1 MLSLVSD
8 IVVFSGYG
16 PGAFEGTIVPTRC
29 TQRLYTNC
37 QLDIR
42 ARKAAAKRCLEECLP
57 IWMTVKRKIKE
68 GHFASACNTWLLSRR
83 LSATAARV
91 IFQTEP
97 MGRQVVQRGWP
108 GHQSRRLSTTEN
120 VPPETQ
126 SYDHKKTSYRLTGS
140 RPSATRT
147 LRGFAF
153 ISPEAMRAPGAH
165 KSEGARQ
172 S

>member
-1 MLSLVSD
+1 MDDGQAQAQRGPLCFRVQHVASFTTIIGNCREGHSKQSPW
-8 IVVFSGYG
+8 VVRWYKEDGPG
-16 PGAFEGTIVPTRC
+16 TNPGAF
-29 TQRLYTNC
+29 L
-37 QLDIR
+37 
-42 ARKAAAKRCLEECLP
+42 
-57 IWMTVKRKIKE
+57 
-68 GHFASACNTWLLSRR
+68 
-83 LSATAARV
+83 
-91 IFQTEP
+91 
-97 MGRQVVQRGWP
+97 
-108 GHQSRRLSTTEN
+108 TTEN

-126 SYDHKKTSYRLTGS
+126 SYDYKKTSYRLTGS